1 MNKMILCPVHTEVT
15 MKKLFYLLAV
25 LFVGITSTLMSS
37 CSKGDKDKPLIVAC
51 EAASSPYCYYLNTN
65 VEPPVAGI
73 DVDLVEEI
81 GKALGRPIE
90 FKIVPFQNVFTLV
103 SAGEADIGISAI
115 TITQARAKRVLFSTI
130 YDTSTQVAVVPKN
143 SDITD
148 EAALKEVRVAAQEG
162 TTDLEYLREVIK
174 PRVVLP
180 YLTQEDVN
188 ASLSDRRADAAVM
201 DQLEAEILVRRSGG
215 DLRINPK
222 PLCRVQYGLIFNK
235 ENPELA
241 ESANA
246 VIEKYKTSGKLLKS
260 KEMHMEELWTHP
272 GYGAIMDDYDGVK
285 PFVVCLDPS
294 FAPFAFM
301 NRNRLA
307 GVDIEMA
314 EAIAEE
320 LKRPVQFRIVPF
332 SEILPL
338 VINGAA
344 DMGTSGIS
352 ITPER
357 TSMILFSNSYENST
371 RRILVKEGSKLSRI
385 SDLDGKV
392 VGAEKGTTNEEYAVN
407 KLHAKKTVHYD
418 NAEEGIR
425 GLLNNEIDAYVDDES
440 EVEFAMEKHKGQVKM
455 MQVAIRAEEYGF
467 AFRLGNTEA
476 KAAADRVIEAKR
488 RNGDLQ
494 ALFRKY
500 TSIYKTLG
508 LDGI

>member
-1 MNKMILCPVHTEVT
+1 
-15 MKKLFYLLAV
+15 
-25 LFVGITSTLMSS
+25 
-37 CSKGDKDKPLIVAC
+37 
-51 EAASSPYCYYLNTN
+51 
-65 VEPPVAGI
+65 
-73 DVDLVEEI
+73 
-81 GKALGRPIE
+81 
-90 FKIVPFQNVFTLV
+90 
-103 SAGEADIGISAI
+103 
-115 TITQARAKRVLFSTI
+115 
-130 YDTSTQVAVVPKN
+130 
-143 SDITD
+143 
-148 EAALKEVRVAAQEG
+148 
-162 TTDLEYLREVIK
+162 
-174 PRVVLP
+174 
-180 YLTQEDVN
+180 
-188 ASLSDRRADAAVM
+188 M
-201 DQLEAEILVRRSGG
+201 DQLIAENLVRRTG
-215 DLRINPK
+215 DNFRINQK
-222 PLCRVQYGLIFNK
+222 PLCKVQYGLIFNK
-235 ENPELA
+235 ENTGLA

-246 VIEKYKTSGKLLKS
+246 VIEKFKTSGQLQKS
-260 KEMHMEELWTHP
+260 RERHMEELWTHP
-272 GYGAIMDDYDGVK
+272 GYGAMIEEYDGVK

-357 TSMILFSNSYENST
+357 SSMILFSNAYENST
-371 RRILVKEGSKLSRI
+371 RRILVREGSNLSRV
-385 SDLDGKV
+385 SELDGKV

-407 KLHAKKTVHYD
+407 KLRAKKTIHYD
-418 NAEEGIR
+418 NAAEGIL

-440 EVEFAMEKHKGQVKM
+440 EAEFALEKHKGKIKM
-455 MQVAIRAEEYGF
+455 MQIAIRAEEYGF
-467 AFRLGNTEA
+467 AFRLGNAEE

-500 TSIYKTLG
+500 TSIYKTIG
-508 LDGI
+508 LDNI

>member
-1 MNKMILCPVHTEVT
+1 
-15 MKKLFYLLAV
+15 MKKLFYLLAL
-25 LFVGITSTLMSS
+25 LFVCITSTLMTS

-65 VEPPVAGI
+65 VDPPVAGI

-90 FKIVPFQNVFTLV
+90 FKTVPFQNVFSLV
-103 SAGEADIGISAI
+103 AAGEADIGISAI
-115 TITQARAKRVLFSTI
+115 TITPERAKRVLFSNV
-130 YDTSTQVAVVPKN
+130 YDTTTQVAVVPKD

-148 EAALKEVRVAAQEG
+148 EAALKEVRVAAQVG
-162 TTDLEYLREVIK
+162 TTNLEYLREVIN

-188 ASLSDRRADAAVM
+188 AALSDRRADAAVM
-201 DQLEAEILVRRSGG
+201 DQLEAEILVRRTGD
-215 DLRINPK
+215 DLRINPE
-222 PLCRVQYGLIFNK
+222 PLCEAQYGFIFNK
-235 ENPELA
+235 GNTGLA
-241 ESANA
+241 ASANA
-246 VIEKYKTSGKLLKS
+246 VIEKMKASGQLQKS
-260 KEMHMEELWTHP
+260 RERHMEELWTHP
-272 GYGAIMDDYDGVK
+272 GYGAMIEDYGGVK
-285 PFVVCLDPS
+285 PFVVCLDPT

-301 NRNRLA
+301 NRNRLT

-314 EAIAEE
+314 EAIADG

-357 TSMILFSNSYENST
+357 SSMILFSNPYEKTT
-371 RRILVKEGSKLSRI
+371 RKILVKEGSKLSRI

-392 VGAEKGTTNEEYAVN
+392 IGAEKGTTNEDYAVD

-425 GLLNNEIDAYVDDES
+425 GLLNNEIDAFVDDES
-440 EVEFAMEKHKGQVKM
+440 EIVFAMDKHKGQVKM
-455 MQVAIRAEEYGF
+455 MQVVIRPEEYGF
-467 AFRLGNTEA
+467 AFRLGNAEA

-500 TSIYKTLG
+500 TSIYKTIG
-508 LDGI
+508 LDNI

>member
-1 MNKMILCPVHTEVT
+1 

-25 LFVGITSTLMSS
+25 LFVCITSVLMTS
-37 CSKGDKDKPLIVAC
+37 CSKSDKPLIVAC

-65 VEPPVAGI
+65 VDPPVAGI

-81 GKALGRPIE
+81 GKALGRPVE
-90 FKIVPFQNVFTLV
+90 FKTVPFQNVFTLV
-103 SAGEADIGISAI
+103 AAGEADIGISAI
-115 TITQARAKRVLFSTI
+115 TITPERAKRVLFSTV
-130 YDTSTQVAVVPKN
+130 YDTTTQVAVVPHD

-148 EAALKEVRVAAQEG
+148 EAALKEVRVAAQVG
-162 TTDLEYLREVIK
+162 TTNMEYLREVIN

-188 ASLSDRRADAAVM
+188 AALSDRRADAAVM
-201 DQLEAEILVRRSGG
+201 DQLEAEILVRRSGD
-215 DLRINPK
+215 DLRLNPE
-222 PLCRVQYGLIFNK
+222 PLCQVQYGLIFNK
-235 ENPELA
+235 GNTGLA

-246 VIEKYKTSGKLLKS
+246 VIEKFKTSGQLQKS
-260 KEMHMEELWTHP
+260 RERHMEELWTHP
-272 GYGAIMDDYDGVK
+272 GYGAMIEDYDGVK

-320 LKRPVQFRIVPF
+320 LRRPVQFRIVPF

-357 TSMILFSNSYENST
+357 SSMILFSNSYEST
-371 RRILVKEGSKLSRI
+371 TRKILVKEGSKLSRI
-385 SDLDGKV
+385 TDLDGKV
-392 VGAEKGTTNEEYAVN
+392 VGAEKGTTNEDYAVN

-425 GLLNNEIDAYVDDES
+425 GLLRNEIDAYVDDES
-440 EVEFAMEKHKGQVKM
+440 EVVFAMEKHKGQVKM
-455 MQVAIRAEEYGF
+455 MQVVIRPEEYGF
-467 AFRLGNTEA
+467 AFRLGNADA
-476 KAAADRVIEAKR
+476 KAAADKVIEAKR

-500 TSIYKTLG
+500 TSIYKTIG
-508 LDGI
+508 LDNI

>member
-15 MKKLFYLLAV
+15 MKKIFCLLAV
-25 LFVGITSTLMSS
+25 LFAAIASTLIMS
-37 CSKGDKDKPLIVAC
+37 CSKSDKDKPLIVAC

-65 VEPPVAGI
+65 VNPPVAGI

-81 GKALGRPIE
+81 GKALGRPIQ
-90 FKIVPFQNVFTLV
+90 FKTVPFQNVFTLV
-103 SAGEADIGISAI
+103 ATGEADIGISAI
-115 TITQARAKRVLFSTI
+115 TITPERAKRVLFSTV
-130 YDTSTQVAVVPKN
+130 YDTSTQVAVVPQD
-143 SDITD
+143 SDIED
-148 EAALKEVRVAAQEG
+148 EAALKEVSVAAQVG
-162 TTDLEYLREVIK
+162 TTNLEYLREVIN

-180 YLTQEDVN
+180 YLTQSDVN
-188 ASLSDRRADAAVM
+188 AALSDRRADAAVM
-201 DQLEAEILVRRSGG
+201 DQLEAEILVRRSGD

-222 PLCRVQYGLIFNK
+222 PLCKVQYGFIFNK
-235 ENPELA
+235 ENTELA

-246 VIEKYKTSGKLLKS
+246 VIEKFKTSGELQKS
-260 KEMHMEELWTHP
+260 RERHMEELWTHP
-272 GYGAIMDDYDGVK
+272 GYGAMAEKYDGVK

-357 TSMILFSNSYENST
+357 SSMILFSNPYENTT
-371 RRILVKEGSKLSRI
+371 RKILVKEGSKLSRI

-392 VGAEKGTTNEEYAVN
+392 IGAEKGTTNEEYAVN

-425 GLLNNEIDAYVDDES
+425 GLLNNEIDAYVDDQS
-440 EVEFAMEKHKGQVKM
+440 EIEFAMEKYKAPVKM
-455 MQVAIRAEEYGF
+455 MQVVIRPEEYGF
-467 AFRLGNTEA
+467 AFRLGNAEA

-500 TSIYKTLG
+500 TSIYKTIG
-508 LDGI
+508 LDNI

>member
-1 MNKMILCPVHTEVT
+1 
-15 MKKLFYLLAV
+15 MKKLFYLFAV
-25 LFVGITSTLMSS
+25 LFVGITSTLMTS
-37 CSKGDKDKPLIVAC
+37 CSESDKNKPLIVAC
-51 EAASSPYCYYLNTN
+51 EASSSPYCYYLNSN
-65 VEPPVAGI
+65 IDPPVAGI

-81 GKALGRPIE
+81 GKALGRPVE
-90 FKIVPFQNVFTLV
+90 FKVVPFQNIFTLV
-103 SAGEADIGISAI
+103 ATGEADIGAAAI
-115 TITQARAKRVLFSTI
+115 TITPERAQRVLFSTI
-130 YDTSTQVAVVPKN
+130 YDTSTQVAVVPAD

-148 EAALKEVRVAAQEG
+148 EAGLKEVSVAAQAG
-162 TTDLEYLREVIK
+162 TTDMEYLREVIK
-174 PRVVLP
+174 PRGVLP

-188 ASLSDRRADAAVM
+188 AALSVGRADAAVM
-201 DQLEAEILVRRSGG
+201 DQLEAEIMVRRTG
-215 DLRINPK
+215 DDFRINPK
-222 PLCRVQYGLIFNK
+222 PLCRVQYGLVFSK
-235 ENPELA
+235 ENAELA
-241 ESANA
+241 DAANT
-246 VIEKYKTSGKLLKS
+246 VIDKYKTSGRLLKS
-260 KEMHMEELWTHP
+260 REKHMEELWTHP
-272 GYGAIMDDYDGVK
+272 GYGAMRDDYDGVK
-285 PFVVCLDPS
+285 PFVVCIDPS

-314 EAIAEE
+314 EAIADE

-338 VINGAA
+338 IVNGAA

-407 KLHAKKTVHYD
+407 KLRAKKTIHYD
-418 NAEEGIR
+418 NAAEGIL

-440 EVEFAMEKHKGQVKM
+440 EAEFAMEKHKGQIKM
-455 MQVAIRAEEYGF
+455 MQISIRAEEYGF

-500 TSIYKTLG
+500 TSIYKTLE
-508 LDGI
+508 LNDI

>member
-1 MNKMILCPVHTEVT
+1 

-25 LFVGITSTLMSS
+25 LFVGITSTLMTS
-37 CSKGDKDKPLIVAC
+37 CSESDKDKPLIVAC
-51 EAASSPYCYYLNTN
+51 EATSSPYCYYLNTN
-65 VEPPVAGI
+65 VDPPVAGI

-81 GKALGRPIE
+81 GKALGRQVQY
-90 FKIVPFQNVFTLV
+90 KIVPFQNVFTLV
-103 SAGEADIGISAI
+103 SSGEADIGISAI
-115 TITQARAKRVLFSTI
+115 TITPERAKRVLFSTV
-130 YDTSTQVAVVPKN
+130 YDISTQVAVVPKD
-143 SDITD
+143 SDIAD

-162 TTDLEYLREVIK
+162 TTDLEYLRDVIK

-188 ASLSDRRADAAVM
+188 ASLSDHRADAAVM
-201 DQLEAEILVRRSGG
+201 DQLIAEILIRRTG
-215 DLRINPK
+215 DDFRINPE
-222 PLCRVQYGLIFNK
+222 PLCEVQYGFIFNK
-235 ENPELA
+235 GNTGLA

-246 VIEKYKTSGKLLKS
+246 VIEKFKTSGQLHKS
-260 KEMHMEELWTHP
+260 RERHMEELWTHP
-272 GYGAIMDDYDGVK
+272 GYGAMIDKNGVK

-338 VINGAA
+338 VMNGAA

-357 TSMILFSNSYENST
+357 SMIILFSNSYEKTT
-371 RRILVKEGSKLSRI
+371 RKILVKEGSKLSRT
-385 SDLDGKV
+385 SDLDGKLI
-392 VGAEKGTTNEEYAVN
+392 GAEKGTTNEEYAVN

-440 EVEFAMEKHKGQVKM
+440 EIELAMDKHKGQVKM
-455 MQVAIRAEEYGF
+455 MPVVIRPEEYGF
-467 AFRLGNTEA
+467 AFRQGNTEA
-476 KAAADRVIEAKR
+476 KNAADTVIDAKR

-500 TSIYKTLG
+500 TSIYQTIG
-508 LDGI
+508 LDNI

>member
-1 MNKMILCPVHTEVT
+1 MDNFFVSRPCEVT

-25 LFVGITSTLMSS
+25 LYFGIISTLMTS

-51 EAASSPYCYYLNTN
+51 EASSSPYCYYLNSYAN
-65 VEPPVAGI
+65 PSVAGI

-81 GKALGRPIE
+81 GKALGRPIQ
-90 FKIVPFQNVFTLV
+90 FKVVKFQNIFTLV
-103 SAGEADIGISAI
+103 ASGEADIGAAAI
-115 TITQARAKRVLFSTI
+115 TVTPERAKRVLFSTI

-162 TTDLEYLREVIK
+162 TTDLEYLREVLK
-174 PRVVLP
+174 PRVILP

-201 DQLEAEILVRRSGG
+201 DQLEAEILIRRTGD

-222 PLCRVQYGLIFNK
+222 PLCKVQFGLIFNK
-235 ENPELA
+235 ENTELA

-260 KEMHMEELWTHP
+260 REKHLEELWTHP
-272 GYGAIMDDYDGVK
+272 GYGAMIEDYDGVK
-285 PFVVCLDPS
+285 PFVVCVESS

-301 NRNRLA
+301 NRNRLV

-357 TSMILFSNSYENST
+357 AQSVLFSNPYEGSV
-371 RRILVKEGSKLSRI
+371 RRILVRED
-385 SDLDGKV
+385 SDIESLADLENKSI
-392 VGAEKGTTNEEYAVN
+392 GAEKGTTNEDFAVN
-407 KLHAKKTVHYD
+407 KVFAREVRHYD
-418 NAEEGIR
+418 NASEGII
-425 GLLNNEIDAYVDDES
+425 GLLKNEIDAYIDDES
-440 EVEFAMEKHKGQVKM
+440 EADLAAGKYVGRVKM
-455 MQVAIRAEEYGF
+455 LNVAIPAEEYGF
-467 AFRLGNTEA
+467 IFRQGNSDA
-476 KAAADRVIEAKR
+476 KNAADKVITAKR
-488 RNGDLQ
+488 GTGDLQ

-500 TSIYKTLG
+500 ISIYKTL
-508 LDGI
+508 DTNGI

>member
-1 MNKMILCPVHTEVT
+1 
-15 MKKLFYLLAV
+15 MKKYFYLLAV
-25 LFVGITSTLMSS
+25 LFAGITSTLMSS
-37 CSKGDKDKPLIVAC
+37 CAKSDKDKPLIVAC
-51 EAASSPYCYYLNTN
+51 EAASSPYCYYLNAN
-65 VEPPVAGI
+65 VNPPVAGI

-81 GKALGRPIE
+81 GKALGRPIQ
-90 FKIVPFQNVFTLV
+90 FKTVPFQNVFTLV
-103 SAGEADIGISAI
+103 AAGEADIGISAI
-115 TITQARAKRVLFSTI
+115 TITPERAKRVLFSTV
-130 YDTSTQVAVVPKN
+130 YDTATQVAVVPQD
-143 SDITD
+143 SDIED
-148 EAALKEVRVAAQEG
+148 EAALKEVSVAAQVG
-162 TTDLEYLREVIK
+162 TTNLEYLREVIN

-188 ASLSDRRADAAVM
+188 AALSDRRADAAVM
-201 DQLEAEILVRRSGG
+201 DQLEAEILIRRSGD

-222 PLCRVQYGLIFNK
+222 PLCKVQYGFIFNK
-235 ENPELA
+235 ENTELA

-246 VIEKYKTSGKLLKS
+246 VIEKFKTSGQLLKS
-260 KEMHMEELWTHP
+260 KEKHMEELWTHP
-272 GYGAIMDDYDGVK
+272 GYGAIKDDYNGVK
-285 PFVVCLDPS
+285 PFVVCLDPT

-301 NRNRLA
+301 NRNRLT

-357 TSMILFSNSYENST
+357 SSIILFSNSYEDSS
-371 RRILVKEGSKLSRI
+371 RRILVKKDSKLSRI
-385 SDLDGKV
+385 SELEGKV
-392 VGAEKGTTNEEYAVN
+392 IGAEKGTTNEEYAVN
-407 KLHAKKTVHYD
+407 KLHAKKSVHYD

-440 EVEFAMEKHKGQVKM
+440 EVEFAMEKNKGKVKM
-455 MQVAIRAEEYGF
+455 MQVVIRAEEYGF
-467 AFRLGNTEA
+467 AFRLGNSEA

>member
-1 MNKMILCPVHTEVT
+1 MVQKIVSCQYEVT

-25 LFVGITSTLMSS
+25 LFVGIVSAFTAS
-37 CSKGDKDKPLIVAC
+37 CSKGDKDKPLVVAC
-51 EAASSPYCYYLNTN
+51 EAASSPYCYYLNAN
-65 VEPPVAGI
+65 IDPPVAGI

-90 FKIVPFQNVFTLV
+90 FKVVPFQNIFTLV
-103 SAGEADIGISAI
+103 SSGEADIGAAAI
-115 TITQARAKRVLFSTI
+115 TITPERAERVLFSTI
-130 YDTSTQVAVVPKN
+130 YDTSTQVAVVPAE
-143 SDITD
+143 SDIAD

-180 YLTQEDVN
+180 YLTQEDVS

-201 DQLEAEILVRRSGG
+201 DQLEAEILVKRTGD
-215 DLRINPK
+215 DLRIIPK

-235 ENPELA
+235 ADAELA
-241 ESANA
+241 EAANA
-246 VIEKYKTSGKLLKS
+246 VIDKYKTSGRLLKS
-260 KEMHMEELWTHP
+260 REKHMEELWTHP
-272 GYGAIMDDYDGVK
+272 GYGAMRDDYDGVK

-357 TSMILFSNSYENST
+357 SSMILFSNSYENSV
-371 RRILVKEGSKLSRI
+371 RRILVKEGSKLSRL

-392 VGAEKGTTNEEYAVN
+392 IGAEKGTTNEEYAVN

-418 NAEEGIR
+418 NASEGIM
-425 GLLNNEIDAYVDDES
+425 GLLRNEIDAYIDDES
-440 EVEFAMEKHKGQVKM
+440 EAELALEKNKGKIKM
-455 MQVAIRAEEYGF
+455 MQVVIRAEEYGF
-467 AFRLGNTEA
+467 AFRLGNSEA

-500 TSIYKTLG
+500 TSIYKTIDLNS
-508 LDGI
+508 I

>member
-1 MNKMILCPVHTEVT
+1 
-15 MKKLFYLLAV
+15 
-25 LFVGITSTLMSS
+25 
-37 CSKGDKDKPLIVAC
+37 
-51 EAASSPYCYYLNTN
+51 
-65 VEPPVAGI
+65 
-73 DVDLVEEI
+73 
-81 GKALGRPIE
+81 
-90 FKIVPFQNVFTLV
+90 
-103 SAGEADIGISAI
+103 
-115 TITQARAKRVLFSTI
+115 
-130 YDTSTQVAVVPKN
+130 
-143 SDITD
+143 
-148 EAALKEVRVAAQEG
+148 
-162 TTDLEYLREVIK
+162 
-174 PRVVLP
+174 
-180 YLTQEDVN
+180 
-188 ASLSDRRADAAVM
+188 
-201 DQLEAEILVRRSGG
+201 
-215 DLRINPK
+215 
-222 PLCRVQYGLIFNK
+222 YGFIFNK
-235 ENPELA
+235 ANTELA

-246 VIEKYKTSGKLLKS
+246 VIEKFKTAGQLLKS
-260 KEMHMEELWTHP
+260 KEKHMEELWTHP

-320 LKRPVQFRIVPF
+320 LKRPLQFRIVPF

-357 TSMILFSNSYENST
+357 SSMILFSNAYENST
-371 RRILVKEGSKLSRI
+371 RRILVREGSNLSRV
-385 SDLDGKV
+385 SELDGKV

-407 KLHAKKTVHYD
+407 KLRAKKTIHYD
-418 NAEEGIR
+418 NAAEGIL

-440 EVEFAMEKHKGQVKM
+440 EAEFAMEKHKGKIKM
-455 MQVAIRAEEYGF
+455 MQIAIRAEEYGF

-500 TSIYKTLG
+500 TSIYKTIG

>member
-1 MNKMILCPVHTEVT
+1 

-25 LFVGITSTLMSS
+25 LYFGIISTLMTS

-51 EAASSPYCYYLNTN
+51 EASSSPYCYYLNSHAN
-65 VEPPVAGI
+65 PSVAGI

-81 GKALGRPIE
+81 GEALGRPIQ
-90 FKIVPFQNVFTLV
+90 FKVVKFQNIFTLV
-103 SAGEADIGISAI
+103 ASGEADIGAAAI
-115 TITQARAKRVLFSTI
+115 TVTPERAKRVLFSTV
-130 YDTSTQVAVVPKN
+130 YDTSTQVAVVPKD

-162 TTDLEYLREVIK
+162 TTDLEYLREVLK
-174 PRVVLP
+174 PKVILP

-201 DQLEAEILVRRSGG
+201 DQLEAEILIRRTGD

-222 PLCRVQYGLIFNK
+222 PLCRVQFGLIFNK
-235 ENPELA
+235 ENTELA

-260 KEMHMEELWTHP
+260 REKHLEELWTHP
-272 GYGAIMDDYDGVK
+272 GYGAMIEDYDGVK
-285 PFVVCLDPS
+285 PFVVCVESS

-301 NRNRLA
+301 NRNRLV

-344 DMGTSGIS
+344 DMGGAGIS

-357 TSMILFSNSYENST
+357 SSKILFSIPYEDSV
-371 RRILVKEGSKLSRI
+371 RKILLREDSKLSGI
-385 SDLDGKV
+385 PDLEGKV
-392 VGAEKGTTNEEYAVN
+392 VGAKKGTTNEGYAVN
-407 KLHAKKTVHYD
+407 RLHAKKTVHYD

-425 GLLNNEIDAYVDDES
+425 GLLDNEIDAYVEDEN
-440 EVEFAMEKHKGQVKM
+440 EAEFAMEKHKGQVKM
-455 MQVAIRAEEYGF
+455 MQVSIRAEEYGF

-500 TSIYKTLG
+500 TSIYKTMG

>member
-1 MNKMILCPVHTEVT
+1 MDNFFVSRLCEVT

-25 LFVGITSTLMSS
+25 LYFGIISTLMTS

-51 EAASSPYCYYLNTN
+51 EASSSPYCYYLNSYAN
-65 VEPPVAGI
+65 PSVAGI

-81 GKALGRPIE
+81 GEALGRPIQ
-90 FKIVPFQNVFTLV
+90 FKVVKFQNIFTLV
-103 SAGEADIGISAI
+103 ASGEADIGAAAI
-115 TITQARAKRVLFSTI
+115 TITPERAKRVLFSTV

-162 TTDLEYLREVIK
+162 TTDLEYLREVLK
-174 PRVVLP
+174 PKVILP

-201 DQLEAEILVRRSGG
+201 DQLEAEILVRRTGD

-222 PLCRVQYGLIFNK
+222 PLCKVQFGLIFNK
-235 ENPELA
+235 ENTELA

-260 KEMHMEELWTHP
+260 REKHLEELWTHP
-272 GYGAIMDDYDGVK
+272 GYGAMIEDYDGVK
-285 PFVVCLDPS
+285 PFVVCVESS

-301 NRNRLA
+301 NRNRLV

-344 DMGTSGIS
+344 DMGGAGIS

-357 TSMILFSNSYENST
+357 SSKILFSIPYEDSV
-371 RRILVKEGSKLSRI
+371 RKILLREDSKLSGI
-385 SDLDGKV
+385 PDLEGKV
-392 VGAEKGTTNEEYAVN
+392 VGAKKGTTNEGYAVN
-407 KLHAKKTVHYD
+407 RLRAKKTVHYD

-425 GLLNNEIDAYVDDES
+425 GLLDNEIDAYVEDEN
-440 EVEFAMEKHKGQVKM
+440 EAEFAMEKHKGQIKM
-455 MQVAIRAEEYGF
+455 MQVSIRAEEYGF

-500 TSIYKTLG
+500 TSIYKTMG

>member
-1 MNKMILCPVHTEVT
+1 

-25 LFVGITSTLMSS
+25 LFVCITSTLMTS

-65 VEPPVAGI
+65 LNPPVAGI

-90 FKIVPFQNVFTLV
+90 FKTVPFQNVFSLV
-103 SAGEADIGISAI
+103 AAGEADIGISAI
-115 TITQARAKRVLFSTI
+115 TITPERAKRVLFSNV
-130 YDTSTQVAVVPKN
+130 YDTTTQVAVVPKD

-148 EAALKEVRVAAQEG
+148 EAALKEVRVAAQVG
-162 TTDLEYLREVIK
+162 TTNLEYLREVIN

-188 ASLSDRRADAAVM
+188 AALSDRRADAAVM
-201 DQLEAEILVRRSGG
+201 DQLEAEILVRRTG
-215 DLRINPK
+215 DDFRINQK
-222 PLCRVQYGLIFNK
+222 PLCKVQYGFIFNK
-235 ENPELA
+235 DNTGLA

-246 VIEKYKTSGKLLKS
+246 VIEKFKTSGQLLKS
-260 KEMHMEELWTHP
+260 KEKHMEELWTHP
-272 GYGAIMDDYDGVK
+272 GYGAMIEDYNGVK

-314 EAIAEE
+314 EAIADE

-357 TSMILFSNSYENST
+357 SSMILFSNSYETST
-371 RRILVKEGSKLSRI
+371 RKILVKEGSKLSRI
-385 SDLDGKV
+385 SDLEGKLI
-392 VGAEKGTTNEEYAVN
+392 GAEKGTTNEEYAVD

-425 GLLNNEIDAYVDDES
+425 GLLSNEIDAYVDDES
-440 EVEFAMEKHKGQVKM
+440 EITFAMEKHKGQVKM
-455 MQVAIRAEEYGF
+455 MQVVIRPEEYGF
-467 AFRLGNTEA
+467 AFRLGNAEA

-500 TSIYKTLG
+500 TSIYKTIG
-508 LDGI
+508 LDNI

>member
-1 MNKMILCPVHTEVT
+1 
-15 MKKLFYLLAV
+15 MKKLFYLFGL
-25 LFVGITSTLMSS
+25 LIIGITSSLTMS
-37 CSKGDKDKPLIVAC
+37 CSKSDKNKPLIVAC

-65 VEPPVAGI
+65 VDPPVAGI

-81 GKALGRPIE
+81 GKALGRPVQ
-90 FKIVPFQNVFTLV
+90 FKTVPFQNVFTLV
-103 SAGEADIGISAI
+103 SSGEADIGISAI
-115 TITQARAKRVLFSTI
+115 TITPERAKRVLFSTI

-162 TTDLEYLREVIK
+162 TTDLEYLREVLK
-174 PRVVLP
+174 PKVILP

-201 DQLEAEILVRRSGG
+201 DQLEAEILIRRTGD

-222 PLCRVQYGLIFNK
+222 PLCKVQFGLIFNK
-235 ENPELA
+235 ENTELA

-260 KEMHMEELWTHP
+260 REKHLEELWTHP
-272 GYGAIMDDYDGVK
+272 GYGAMIEDYDGVK
-285 PFVVCLDPS
+285 PFVVCVESS

-301 NRNRLA
+301 NRNRLV

-344 DMGTSGIS
+344 DMGGAGIS

-357 TSMILFSNSYENST
+357 SSKILFSIPYEDSV
-371 RRILVKEGSKLSRI
+371 RRILLREDSKLSGI
-385 SDLDGKV
+385 PDLEGKV
-392 VGAEKGTTNEEYAVN
+392 VGAKKGTTNEGYAVN
-407 KLHAKKTVHYD
+407 RLRAKKTVHYD

-425 GLLNNEIDAYVDDES
+425 GLLDNEIDAYVEDEN
-440 EVEFAMEKHKGQVKM
+440 EAEFAMEKHKGQIKM
-455 MQVAIRAEEYGF
+455 MQVSIRAEEYGF

-500 TSIYKTLG
+500 TSIYKTMG

>member
-1 MNKMILCPVHTEVT
+1 
-15 MKKLFYLLAV
+15 MKKNFYLLAV
-25 LFVGITSTLMSS
+25 LFIGITSTLMSS
-37 CSKGDKDKPLIVAC
+37 CAKSDKDKPLIVAC
-51 EAASSPYCYYLNTN
+51 EASSSPYCYYLNSHMDPT
-65 VEPPVAGI
+65 VAGI

-81 GKALGRPIE
+81 GKALGRPVQ
-90 FKIVPFQNVFTLV
+90 FKVVPFQNVFTLV
-103 SAGEADIGISAI
+103 ASGEADIGAAAI
-115 TITQARAKRVLFSTI
+115 TITPERAERVLFSTV
-130 YDTSTQVAVVPKN
+130 YDTSTQVAVVPKD
-143 SDITD
+143 SDIND

-174 PRVVLP
+174 PEVVLP

-188 ASLSDRRADAAVM
+188 AALSDSRADAAVM
-201 DQLEAEILVRRSGG
+201 DQLEAEILVRRTG
-215 DLRINPK
+215 DDFRVNSK

-235 ENPELA
+235 ENVQLA
-241 ESANA
+241 DAANI
-246 VIEKYKTSGKLLKS
+246 VIDKYKSSGQLLKS
-260 KEMHMEELWTHP
+260 REKHMEELWTHP
-272 GYGAIMDDYDGVK
+272 GYGAMRDDFGDVK

-357 TSMILFSNSYENST
+357 SSMILFSNAYENST
-371 RRILVKEGSKLSRI
+371 RRILVREGSNLSRV
-385 SDLDGKV
+385 SELDGKV

-407 KLHAKKTVHYD
+407 KLRAKKTIHYD
-418 NAEEGIR
+418 NAAEGIL

-440 EVEFAMEKHKGQVKM
+440 EAEFALEKHKGKIKM
-455 MQVAIRAEEYGF
+455 MQIAIRAEEYGF

-500 TSIYKTLG
+500 TSIYKTIG